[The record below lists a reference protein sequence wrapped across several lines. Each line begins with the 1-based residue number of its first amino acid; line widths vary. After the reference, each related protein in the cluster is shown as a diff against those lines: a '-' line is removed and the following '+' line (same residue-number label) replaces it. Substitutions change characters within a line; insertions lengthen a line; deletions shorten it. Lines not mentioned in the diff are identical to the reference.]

1 MRYDAA
7 SGGTG
12 RLGGA
17 CVSAVAA
24 AILFGCAVPARPVAA
39 PLPDAPSAV
48 CPLGGCASDFPTVAG
63 EVEQGAC
70 AGLEQCRDA
79 EPASCTQRAM
89 SVWSTLRDERDLACV
104 RRMLENACE
113 LGEMPACGFAGRMAL
128 GAIGEARDSK
138 RGIEMLVSAC
148 YAGIDL
154 DCAVAKQWLDALH
167 HATDIPHGEDLAA
180 RMELQRVCLSGSAQQ
195 CYDLGILLDRGGPG
209 LAPDGS
215 HAVQALAR
223 GCNLG
228 LAESCDGLADVLW
241 YGRGVAQDR
250 PRATAVY
257 ERACKL
263 GLPNGCANV
272 AFAMEFG
279 AHSVKERTRALL
291 LYGEACRAG
300 SVYACF
306 HVAMRDA
313 QDRAGLRD
321 PQAAL
326 ARWSAACEG
335 GDAQAC
341 AFAGVMWEDGP
352 DGQARDE
359 EKSQS
364 AMTRACDLHNDRAC
378 QWLGTAQE
386 E

>member
-1 MRYDAA
+1 
-7 SGGTG
+7 
-12 RLGGA
+12 
-17 CVSAVAA
+17 
-24 AILFGCAVPARPVAA
+24 
-39 PLPDAPSAV
+39 
-48 CPLGGCASDFPTVAG
+48 
-63 EVEQGAC
+63 
-70 AGLEQCRDA
+70 
-79 EPASCTQRAM
+79 
-89 SVWSTLRDERDLACV
+89 
-104 RRMLENACE
+104 
-113 LGEMPACGFAGRMAL
+113 MAL

-326 ARWSAACEG
+326 ARWSAACER